1 MADNIDKLNEDN
13 KKGVNK
19 IKVREDEIRSL
30 RQQACTLKSYNTV
43 LKQTIKQLKSETLL
57 EKYRD
62 EGKHQAEKEML
73 DLL

>member
-30 RQQACTLKSYNTV
+30 R
-43 LKQTIKQLKSETLL
+43 
-57 EKYRD
+57 
-62 EGKHQAEKEML
+62 
-73 DLL
+73 